1 VLWDFLNVEKNIG
14 ATLTENFAMSPTA
27 TVSGL
32 YFAHPDA
39 LYFSAGKI
47 QDDQIKDYAKR
58 RSMSEEQAQ
67 QYLRSI

>member
-1 VLWDFLNVEKNIG
+1 VLWDFLDVEKNIG
-14 ATLTENFAMSPTA
+14 ATLTENFAMYPTA

-39 LYFSAGKI
+39 LYFSTGKI

-58 RSMSEEQAQ
+58 RNMSEEQAQ
-67 QYLRSI
+67 NYLKSI